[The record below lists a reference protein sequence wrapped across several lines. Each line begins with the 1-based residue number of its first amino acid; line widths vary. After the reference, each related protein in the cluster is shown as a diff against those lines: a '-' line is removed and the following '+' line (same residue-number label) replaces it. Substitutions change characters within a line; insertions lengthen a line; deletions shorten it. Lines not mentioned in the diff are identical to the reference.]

1 MVPWLLVSSEYY
13 KMQNLFES
21 VEFPF
26 FPKWQKLATDI
37 YLDMNTLAHINVNTY
52 SNFCENVADE
62 ASPVILNT
70 ALTTKSYHLK
80 LDFSRRALKTELTA
94 FSPPFFSSLVSGV
107 INNFWVF

>member
-1 MVPWLLVSSEYY
+1 MAVRKY
-13 KMQNLFES
+13 

-70 ALTTKSYHLK
+70 ALTTEPYHLK
-80 LDFSRRALKTELTA
+80 LDFARRALTTELN
-94 FSPPFFSSLVSGV
+94 SLFPS
-107 INNFWVF
+107 FL